1 MAVYNRAK
9 QRAFVIED
17 RPLLAR
23 EVMRIVKRE
32 FEGNLSEA
40 ARSIGMS
47 QPQLYRIAREQS
59 GGMQSA
65 TLKKLVKLM
74 PEASRGVLDRAILTP
89 QARSR
94 LRRYYD
100 FYEGARS
107 ESHWK
112 RRRIIAPIR
121 LRPPSRK
128 QFAKK
133 MRSERDVLWR
143 HLKEKFPYEFRSLER
158 IGKERGHDPTRVG
171 FAWEAVVE
179 PLLLGPLT
187 GGIERDWRELSDTEM
202 VRFIRAGIAREKI
215 VLNRSPDIQ
224 RAQQLDSH
232 RSPRG
237 QNAGSE

>member
-9 QRAFVIED
+9 QRTFVIED

-23 EVMRIVKRE
+23 EVMRIVKRK
-32 FEGNLSEA
+32 FRGNLSEA

-65 TLKKLVKLM
+65 TLKKLGKLI
-74 PEASRGVLDRAILTP
+74 PKDRHGVLDRAILTP
-89 QARSR
+89 PM
-94 LRRYYD
+94 LRCLRQYYG

-112 RRRIIAPIR
+112 RRRFIVPTR
-121 LRPPSRK
+121 LRPPSDK

-133 MRSERDVLWR
+133 LRSERATLWR
-143 HLKEKFPYEFRSLER
+143 HLKEKFPYEFRSLDR
-158 IGKERGHDPTRVG
+158 FGQERGHDPTRV
-171 FAWEAVVE
+171 AIAYEAVVE

-187 GGIERDWRELSDTEM
+187 GGIERDWRELSEGEM
-202 VRFIRAGIAREKI
+202 VRFLRAGIARERI
-215 VLNRSPDIQ
+215 MLNRSPDIQ

-232 RSPRG
+232 
-237 QNAGSE
+237 